1 VEACEACGF
10 VYDTVGAGELPARLQ
25 AAAANLA
32 DLLTAKGGA
41 LVRQRPDPSTW
52 SALEYACHLRDV
64 LLVQRERL
72 YLTLV
77 EDTPSLVPMYR
88 EHRVELARYGDQDPD
103 RVARQLLV
111 AAELLADAV
120 AVLDPDQLAR
130 RCIYNYP
137 EPAERPLLWLARH
150 SLHEAEHHL
159 GDARSAVARE
169 APATSHTRAEA
180 GRP

>member
-1 VEACEACGF
+1 MEACGACGF
-10 VYDTVGAGELPARLQ
+10 VYEAVGADELPPRLR
-25 AAAANLA
+25 AAAAGLA
-32 DLLTAKGGA
+32 DLVTTSDATA
-41 LVRQRPDPSTW
+41 VRRRPDAATW

-72 YLTLV
+72 YLALV
-77 EDTPSLVPMYR
+77 EDTPGLVPMYR
-88 EHRVELARYGDQDPD
+88 EQRAELARYGDQDPE

-120 AVLDPDQLAR
+120 AVLGPDQLAR
-130 RCIYNYP
+130 TCIYNYP

-159 GDARSAVARE
+159 ADARASLRPGAGAGNG
-169 APATSHTRAEA
+169 AHTA
-180 GRP
+180 

>member
-1 VEACEACGF
+1 
-10 VYDTVGAGELPARLQ
+10 VYDTVDAGELPARLQ
-25 AAAANLA
+25 AAAAHLA
-32 DLLTAKGGA
+32 DVLTAKGGT
-41 LVRQRPDPSTW
+41 LVRPRPAASTW
-52 SALEYACHLRDV
+52 SALEYACHQRDV

-72 YLTLV
+72 YLALV

-88 EHRVELARYGDQDPD
+88 EHRVELARYEDQDPD

-120 AVLDPDQLAR
+120 AVLDAGQLAR
-130 RCIYNYP
+130 GCIYNYP

-159 GDARSAVARE
+159 GDARASLHAAL
-169 APATSHTRAEA
+169 APHA
-180 GRP
+180 G

>member
-1 VEACEACGF
+1 

-25 AAAANLA
+25 AAGGAVA
-32 DLLTAKGGA
+32 DLLTTSSATA
-41 LVRQRPDPSTW
+41 LRRRPDPSTW
-52 SALEYACHLRDV
+52 STLEYACHLRDV

-72 YLTLV
+72 YLALV

-88 EHRVELARYGDQDPD
+88 EHRVELARYEDQDPD

-120 AVLDPDQLAR
+120 AVLDAGQLAR
-130 RCIYNYP
+130 GCIYNYP

-159 GDARSAVARE
+159 GDARASLHAAL
-169 APATSHTRAEA
+169 APHA
-180 GRP
+180 G